1 VITVLDRP
9 LSITFLLIAINVA
22 ISLVGFWAIQREDY
36 RDHFVFVPSKPKVTG
51 TILSSFAHGDIG
63 HLFFNMLALFFFG
76 PQVEETI
83 GAVFYAILYVVS
95 GAGATLLIYA
105 LRRKNRRYAALGA
118 SGCIA
123 GIMFAAVVVAPT
135 SSVYLFF
142 LPIAVPAP
150 IFAVLYLVISSI
162 HMGGRDGVSHEA
174 HIGGAVTGFAL
185 TGLLY
190 EEHFDPLVRAVR
202 DLLP

>member
-1 VITVLDRP
+1 MITLLDRP
-9 LSITFLLIAINVA
+9 ISITLLLIAINVA
-22 ISLVGFWAIQREDY
+22 ISLAGFYAIAREEY
-36 RDHFVFVPSKPKVTG
+36 RPHFVFVPSRPKVSG
-51 TILSSFAHGDIG
+51 TVLSHFAHGDFG

-76 PQVEETI
+76 PKVEETL
-83 GAVFYAILYVVS
+83 GAVFYGVLYALS
-95 GAGATLLIYA
+95 GAVATFTIWL

-123 GIMFAAVVVAPT
+123 GIMFGAVVIDPEA
-135 SSVYLFF
+135 SVFLFF

-162 HMGGRDGVSHEA
+162 HMGGRDGVAHEA
-174 HIGGAVTGFAL
+174 HIGGAIAGFIA

-190 EEHFDPLVRAVR
+190 ERHFDPFVRAVQ
-202 DLLP
+202 DLAS